1 MKKQA
6 KKRLAVLFASAGIAF
21 TAAFCPTAT
30 LCTQA
35 AILPPDVIVSP
46 LHDDLQWV
54 FKVEN
59 GKIYRRLYN
68 YSTANWVTP
77 WLYVGEYPGDK

>member
-1 MKKQA
+1 MRKQGKK
-6 KKRLAVLFASAGIAF
+6 KLAVLFAAAGIAL
-21 TAAFCPTAT
+21 TVAFCPATAISA
-30 LCTQA
+30 QA
-35 AILPPDVIVSP
+35 ALLPPDTIVSP
-46 LHDDLQWV
+46 QHDDLQWV